1 MARTGGGQPPDQAL
15 PGCVPTTA
23 NPLAGLIRAEA
34 QAKSRLTFAEFM
46 AMALY
51 HPAGGYYTRADRVG
65 ERGDFYTSP
74 AAHPAF
80 GALLCV
86 QLLRMWRRLGSPSR
100 FTAVELGAGD
110 GLLAR
115 AVCAYADRLSPQFA
129 AALAYV
135 AVDLRRPAPPPGA
148 PGSAQP
154 VISDRIPFR
163 GLTGCVIANELLDAL
178 PFHRFCINEGRLC
191 ELYVVPNGEGGLA
204 EAVDDPSTPLLA
216 ERLESVGVSLPEGF
230 RGEVCLELRP
240 WLASVADALD
250 HGYLLTIDYGY
261 PAGEL
266 YAPERMD
273 GTLQTHYRHI
283 VGADPFVRVGEQDIT
298 AHVDFTSVM
307 SEGRAVGLEPVAF
320 GPQAQFL
327 RGLWFGQ
334 MLQRLRAM
342 PMSDAERNANR
353 MGMLDL
359 VRPGGLGDF
368 RVLLQRRGDFPDGG
382 DVPYGE
388 PTSTLE
394 PPLLSPDHA
403 RLMAGRYPHAAQ
415 GASPELERLWP
426 FEAEPAPAKAG
437 DGSEDQCPP

>member
-1 MARTGGGQPPDQAL
+1 MTN
-15 PGCVPTTA
+15 
-23 NPLAGLIRAEA
+23 NPLAALIRSKAEA
-34 QAKSRLTFAEFM
+34 RGRLTFAEFM

-51 HPAGGYYTRADRVG
+51 HPAGGYYTRAGRVG

-86 QLLRMWRRLGSPSR
+86 QLWRMWRRMGRPAR

-115 AVCAYADRLSPQFA
+115 DICAYADRLSSDFA
-129 AALAYV
+129 EALSYV
-135 AVDLRRPAPPPGA
+135 AVDLRRPASPTPTPDA
-148 PGSAQP
+148 VQSI
-154 VISDRIPFR
+154 ISDRLPLR
-163 GLTGCVIANELLDAL
+163 GLTGCVIANELLDAV
-178 PFHRFCINEGRLC
+178 PFHRFRIAGGDLREV
-191 ELYVVPNGEGGLA
+191 YVVPHGAGGLS
-204 EAVDDPSTPLLA
+204 EELGEPSTPLLA
-216 ERLESVGVSLPEGF
+216 ERLERLAVPLPEGF

-250 HGYLLTIDYGY
+250 RGYLLTIDYGY
-261 PAGEL
+261 AAGEL
-266 YAPERMD
+266 YTPERMG
-273 GTLQTHYRHI
+273 GTLQTHHHHT
-283 VGADPFVRVGEQDIT
+283 VGSDPFARVGDQDIT

-307 SEGRAVGLEPVAF
+307 SEGRAAGLEPVAF

-327 RGLWFGQ
+327 RGLGFGQ
-334 MLQRLRAM
+334 MLQRLRIM
-342 PMSDAERNANR
+342 PLTDTERNANR

-368 RVLLQRRGDFPDGG
+368 RVLLQRRGDFPAGG
-382 DVPYGE
+382 SEQDSE
-388 PTSTLE
+388 PPTPLE

-415 GASPELERLWP
+415 GLPPELDRLWP
-426 FEAEPAPAKAG
+426 FGPESAK
-437 DGSEDQCPP
+437 DC